1 MTFAPL
7 SLPVAAALDAPER
20 PVQPPEAPAAVTHA
34 PAPSLPPGA
43 RLSAAL
49 RTIRWTVGVLA
60 VELGLSPSTTRNWTL
75 GRQPIAPEILAWV
88 EDLAACH
95 VSRPPP
101 PVPDGRVPILKPPAG
116 TG

>member
-7 SLPVAAALDAPER
+7 SLPVAAPLDAPER
-20 PVQPPEAPAAVTHA
+20 PVQPTE
-34 PAPSLPPGA
+34 APSLSPSA

-49 RTIRWTVGVLA
+49 RAIRWTAGVLA

-75 GRQPIAPEILAWV
+75 GRQPLPEAILHWV
-88 EDLAACH
+88 EGLASHRLAN
-95 VSRPPP
+95 PPP
-101 PVPDGRVPILKPPAG
+101 PVPDGRVPRERRHGRPSLKPPVG